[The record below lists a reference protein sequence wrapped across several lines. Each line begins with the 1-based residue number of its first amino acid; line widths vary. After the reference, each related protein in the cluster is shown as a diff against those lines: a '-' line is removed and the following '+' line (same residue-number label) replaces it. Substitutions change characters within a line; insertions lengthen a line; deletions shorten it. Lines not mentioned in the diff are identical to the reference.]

1 MQIAFLM
8 DRLDSIDP
16 LMETTSHLMYE
27 CNQRGHTVFFLE
39 PHDVYIRK
47 NEVVARMRNIT
58 VPRDL
63 SIKKYW
69 RSLINCLKKD
79 ELIFEN
85 ITDIDAL
92 FLRKNPPLIYQTM
105 EFLDPVNDSVFMINS
120 TRGQLLAN
128 SKLYTLNFPEI
139 IPETHISRDPARL
152 KKIID
157 DFGGSMIVKPLQRS
171 GGEGVIKVSV
181 RDRENLHS
189 LINYYVRAFQSYPDR
204 EPIMVQE
211 YLDIVQREGDVRI
224 LMLNGE
230 IMGAMRRRPREGDF
244 RTNLHAGA
252 RAYKH
257 EVTPAETQ
265 ICEAIKKRLVKDGLF
280 FVGIDII
287 GDKLVEINCVSPG
300 GIPRINRLD
309 RVRLEAMVIDF
320 IEQKVR
326 QMKFKPVKSL
336 RRKEKDASL
345 TKISRLY

>member
-1 MQIAFLM
+1 MT
-8 DRLDSIDP
+8 
-16 LMETTSHLMYE
+16 ETTSHLMYE

-58 VPRDL
+58 VPPDL
-63 SIKKYW
+63 SMKKYW

-85 ITDIDAL
+85 ITDLDAL

-105 EFLDPVNDSVFMINS
+105 EFLAPVNERVFMINS
-120 TRGQLLAN
+120 TSGQVLAN

-139 IPETHISRDPARL
+139 IPETHISRDPTRL

-157 DFGGSMIVKPLQRS
+157 DFGGSMVVKPLQRY

-181 RDRENLHS
+181 RDRENLNS
-189 LINYYVRAFQSYPDR
+189 LINYYVQAFRNYPDR

-211 YLDIVQREGDVRI
+211 YLDGVQEAGDVRI
-224 LMLNGE
+224 LLLNGE
-230 IMGAMRRRPREGDF
+230 ILGAMRRKPKDGDF
-244 RTNLHAGA
+244 RTNIHAGA

-257 EVTPAETQ
+257 ELTAAEKR
-265 ICEAIKKRLVKDGLF
+265 ICETIKDRLVQDGLY

-287 GDKLVEINCVSPG
+287 ADRLVEINCLSPG
-300 GIPRINRLD
+300 GIPRINRLQNA
-309 RVRLEAMVIDF
+309 RLEAKVIDF
-320 IEQKVR
+320 IEQKVAE
-326 QMKFKPVKSL
+326 MYS
-336 RRKEKDASL
+336 
-345 TKISRLY
+345 

>member
-16 LMETTSHLMYE
+16 LNETTSHLMYE

-58 VPRDL
+58 VPLDL
-63 SIKKYW
+63 SIRKYW
-69 RSLINCLKKD
+69 RSLLNCLKKD

-85 ITDIDAL
+85 ITDLDAL

-105 EFLDPVNDSVFMINS
+105 EFLAPVNERVFMINS
-120 TRGQLLAN
+120 TSGQVLAN

-139 IPETHISRDPARL
+139 IPETHISRDPTRL

-157 DFGGSMIVKPLQRS
+157 DFGGSMVVKPLQRY

-181 RDRENLHS
+181 RDKENLNS
-189 LINYYVRAFQSYPDR
+189 LINYYVQAFRNYPNR

-211 YLDIVQREGDVRI
+211 YLDGVQEAGDVRI
-224 LMLNGE
+224 LLLNGE
-230 IMGAMRRRPREGDF
+230 ILGAMRRKPKDGDF
-244 RTNLHAGA
+244 RTNIHAGA

-257 EVTPAETQ
+257 ELTAAEKR
-265 ICEAIKKRLVKDGLF
+265 ICETIKYRLVQDGLY

-287 GDKLVEINCVSPG
+287 ADRLVEINCLSPG
-300 GIPRINRLD
+300 GIPRINRLQNA
-309 RVRLEAMVIDF
+309 RLEAKVIDF
-320 IEQKVR
+320 IEQKVAE
-326 QMKFKPVKSL
+326 MYSKK
-336 RRKEKDASL
+336 
-345 TKISRLY
+345 